1 MGATVLHDESIFPVR
16 YAGIPI
22 NIRNTNRP
30 EDKGTMIVPGTNDY
44 DAKRIITGIAGRK
57 GYSVVTIEKDMMNAE
72 VGFGRKVLDVL
83 EDYDI
88 SFEHLPSG
96 IDTMSVVVPTALL
109 DEHREK
115 VLTSLNKRVRPD
127 SVVCEDGLAL
137 LAVVGR
143 GMVKAKGTAA
153 RVCYAISNADINIRM
168 IDQGS
173 SELNIIVGI
182 EEHDIEKALNAIYH
196 EFVKD

>member
-1 MGATVLHDESIFPVR
+1 MCDF
-16 YAGIPI
+16 
-22 NIRNTNRP
+22 
-30 EDKGTMIVPGTNDY
+30 
-44 DAKRIITGIAGRK
+44 
-57 GYSVVTIEKDMMNAE
+57 
-72 VGFGRKVLDVL
+72 KVLVVLEVLGVLEVL

-96 IDTMSVVVPTALL
+96 VDTMSVVVATAAI
-109 DEHREK
+109 DDRREK
-115 VLTSLNKRVRPD
+115 VLAAISRSVKPD
-127 SVVCEDGLAL
+127 SIVVEDGMAL

-143 GMVKAKGTAA
+143 GMVKSKGTAA
-153 RVCYAISNADINIRM
+153 RVFDAISSAGVNIRM

-182 EEHDIEKALNAIYH
+182 EEDDLNAATNAIYR